1 MKYKWYQKV
10 IRSPTDASEMTKCFL
25 DHSPMV
31 GAHDTETTGLHIIKD
46 TPFLVQFGWLDQ
58 TTQEGWAYLVDLERT
73 PKLARQVITAWLK
86 RAATLELLL
95 GHHHTFDLHML
106 KNIGFDYETENMSDT
121 MFYIRYAHD
130 AIAVKNGGAP
140 LKLKEYAARY
150 VDPTAKHHEAALDSE
165 KTAIAASLNKEL
177 LKTFLKGRRM
187 KDLRPFFKDIMND
200 PEDLPPEDYQAYLAW
215 LNWLPAWATNRFD
228 NLLEADDIPYNI
240 LNRENVYRYALMD
253 IVLTLETWL
262 VTNPVLQYRE
272 NQYAL
277 QVENDLILP
286 LLDME
291 RVGFKIDVDYLQ
303 QSRLI
308 LKGYI
313 YAKRQHFR
321 ELAGANINIGQH
333 ARVKDILQRRFGV
346 VCTSTEAAEISRVA
360 NDLRHTGENPSA
372 VDFINTL
379 QELRTLEKWYSTYLL
394 RFLRNL
400 KDTDRLY
407 TTINQ
412 VGAVSGRVTSDFQ
425 QFPRG
430 GISSQ
435 NGQELFNPRRMVM
448 TSGGD
453 YNALVYI
460 DYSQIELRLQAIY
473 TLLVEHPEPNLLRA
487 YEPFNCHSLD
497 GIQFDPQNPEH
508 IKRWKEDWYL
518 DEDPDQKWHP
528 IDVHAATTC
537 YAFNVEVADALF
549 KAWRS
554 KGKTLNFAKNYGA
567 GIGRIREM
575 YPEANE
581 EEIHR
586 INDAYYRA
594 FPGVKYYHDYCY
606 QLALQQPWAMNLF
619 GIKYYGVS
627 GHNLINMLIQGSGA
641 FFLKWKI
648 RQLWKYSKDHQIKS
662 RMQMNIHDEIS
673 WEKHKDESFQ
683 IFLDFKEIMEDWADT
698 LVPIVAEME
707 VTRTTWYEKQALAEE

>member
-10 IRSPTDASEMTKCFL
+10 IRSPTDAHEMTKCFH
-25 DHSPMV
+25 DHKPQI
-31 GAHDTETTGLHIIKD
+31 GAHDTETTGLHIIMD
-46 TPFLVQFGWLDQ
+46 RPFLVQFGWLDQ

-73 PKLARQVITAWLK
+73 PKLAKQVITAWLK
-86 RAATLELLL
+86 RAATLEILL
-95 GHHHTFDLHML
+95 GHNHKFDLHML

-130 AIAVKNGGAP
+130 AVATKNGGAP
-140 LKLKEYAARY
+140 LKLKDYAARF

-165 KTAIAASLNKEL
+165 KTAIAARLNKEL
-177 LKTFLKGRRM
+177 LKTFLKGRLM
-187 KDLRPFFKDIMND
+187 KDIRPFFKDIMND
-200 PEDLPPEDYQAYLAW
+200 PEDLPLKDYEAYLAW
-215 LNWLPAWATNRFD
+215 LDWLPDWATNRFD
-228 NLLEADDIPYNI
+228 NLLEAEDIPYNI

-253 IVLTLETWL
+253 IVLTLEVWL
-262 VTNPVLQYRE
+262 VTAPVLQFRE

-277 QVENDLILP
+277 QTENNLILP

-291 RVGFKIDVDYLQ
+291 RVGFKIDMDYLQ
-303 QSRLI
+303 KSRLI

-313 YAKRQHFR
+313 HAKRQHFH
-321 ELAGANINIGQH
+321 ELAGSDISIGQH
-333 ARVKDILQRRFGV
+333 TQIKDILQKRFGV
-346 VCTSTEAAEISRVA
+346 VCTSTEAAEISRLA
-360 NDLRHTGENPSA
+360 SDLRHTGENPSA
-372 VDFINTL
+372 VDFIDTL

-400 KDTDRLY
+400 KATDRLY

-435 NGQELFNPRRMVM
+435 DGQELFNPRRMVM

-453 YNALVYI
+453 YNALIYI

-473 TLLVEHPEPNLLRA
+473 TILVEHPEPNLLRA
-487 YEPFNCHSLD
+487 YMPYLCHRSD
-497 GIQFDPQNPEH
+497 GTAFDYKNPEH
-508 IKRWKEDWYL
+508 LMDWQGLWFL
-518 DEDPDQKWHP
+518 DETPETVWSP
-528 IDVHAATTC
+528 TDVHASTTC
-537 YAFNVEVADALF
+537 YAFNVTPDDPNF

-567 GIGRIREM
+567 TIKRIREM
-575 YPEANE
+575 YPEASE
-581 EEIHR
+581 EEVRR
-586 INDAYYRA
+586 INDAYYKA
-594 FPGVKYYHDYCY
+594 FPGIRYYHEYCY
-606 QLALQQPWAMNLF
+606 QLATQQPWAMNLF
-619 GIKYYGVS
+619 GTKYYGVS
-627 GHNLINMLIQGSGA
+627 GHNLINMLVQGSGA
-641 FFLKWKI
+641 FFLKEKI
-648 RQLWKYSKDHQIKS
+648 RQLWKYAKDNQIKS

-683 IFLDFKEIMEDWADT
+683 IFLDFKRIMEDWADT

-707 VTRTTWYEKQALAEE
+707 VSRTTWYEKKALAKE